1 MLEILTAS
9 TPDYSRKLSI
19 WYPGSQNLNDPE
31 LEVCGVLA
39 GAGGALHGGEGGG
52 VGVLGAWGLQV
63 STPRK
68 QIQLKP
74 LLFALLC
81 KQINNLLIF
90 DPLRNMGDSFICMAL
105 ETDGMRLFLSQVSN

>member
-9 TPDYSRKLSI
+9 IPDYSRKLSI

-81 KQINNLLIF
+81 KANKGLINF
-90 DPLRNMGDSFICMAL
+90 
-105 ETDGMRLFLSQVSN
+105 